1 MNSEPA
7 TPRSPEASRVVMTE
21 LVLPE
26 DTNNYGQIFGGRVL
40 ALADKCA
47 AMAAMRH
54 CRLPVVTASF
64 DRVDFLR
71 PVKQGMIIIL
81 TSEVNATFRTSLE
94 VGVEVEAED
103 PITGLRVKTC
113 RALITLVAIDA
124 TGRPVE
130 VPPLE
135 PTTDEQRRRADRAQQ
150 RRKQRLASR
159 DAF

>member
-1 MNSEPA
+1 MNPDPA
-7 TPRSPEASRVVMTE
+7 SPRSPEASQVTMTE

-103 PITGLRVKTC
+103 PITGLRVETC

-135 PTTDEQRRRADRAQQ
+135 PTTSEQRQRADRARE
-150 RRKQRLASR
+150 RRKRRIASR